1 MDTQN
6 NLKHGLTTIISAD
19 VIFDENEEFVGFSR
33 LELEHAVKKTMQGLN
48 EDEPETKSTLDAIA
62 CLICQKLLSELMGF
76 KIEAND
82 LFEIAKSKL
91 SEKP

>member
-33 LELEHAVKKTMQGLN
+33 LDLEHAVKKTMEGLN
-48 EDEPETKSTLDAIA
+48 EDEPETQSTLDAIA
-62 CLICQKLLSELMGF
+62 TLICQKVLSQLMGVKF
-76 KIEAND
+76 EAND
-82 LFEIAKSKL
+82 LIEVAKSKL